1 MDIRCYE
8 NKEMTFLFAKGG
20 HMRQRIFALALII
33 AGAMSMPAFAGE
45 LDELKAVVLQL
56 QKRIEQLE
64 NQQKIQAATLPQKGE
79 AAKPSQA
86 AEPAKPIIAGA
97 TPGSFL
103 VPGTDTSLKI
113 YGNVRVD
120 ATYDFAGR
128 NNNINDNDWS
138 SAVFAQ
144 PLDTNSAY
152 PQRKGQFYTTARAS
166 RLGLVTTT
174 PSQWG
179 DLEVKLEGDF
189 NAPNAYMGELG
200 SNGTQFRLRHAY
212 GRWGNLL
219 VGQTWS
225 NFIDLRSYPDTVDFN
240 PTGNVTL
247 IRQTQLRYT
256 LPLGGSSLA
265 FSIENSESL
274 SSLPPYQ
281 DRSNTGRI
289 DFDRMPDVVVN
300 WTLNGEKAHIS
311 ARAATMEYRNDLHS
325 KRGYALGLS
334 GSSSLGAGTLVAGI
348 PGGDGIGRY
357 MFNSIMQGATDTGTD
372 LRLWRAGGWHVG
384 YTFPWSASLRSN
396 FIASQTYFGTDDISN
411 AYGRF
416 WSGKADEFVPNKRI
430 EQAGVNLL
438 WGITKNVEAGMEY
451 SWGRRITFA
460 DEEGTQHRI
469 NTMIQYNFF

>member
-1 MDIRCYE
+1 
-8 NKEMTFLFAKGG
+8 
-20 HMRQRIFALALII
+20 MRYRIFLLALII

-45 LDELKAVVLQL
+45 LDELKAMVLQL
-56 QKRIEQLE
+56 QQRIEQLE
-64 NQQKIQAATLPQKGE
+64 KQQKEQAARPQTAE
-79 AAKPSQA
+79 AAKPPQA
-86 AEPAKPIIAGA
+86 AEPAKPVLAGSM
-97 TPGSFL
+97 PGSFII
-103 VPGTDTSLKI
+103 PGTDTSLKI

-120 ATYDFAGR
+120 ATYDLNSR
-128 NNNINDNDWS
+128 NNDINSNDWS

-152 PQRKGQFYTTARAS
+152 PLRKNQIYATARAS
-166 RLGLVTTT
+166 RLGIVTST
-174 PSQWG
+174 PSKWG

-189 NAPNAYMGELG
+189 NAPNDYMSELG

-240 PTGNVTL
+240 PTGDVAL

-256 LPLGGSSLA
+256 LPLGSSSLA
-265 FSIENSESL
+265 FSVENPESL

-289 DFDRMPDVVVN
+289 DFDRVPDFIVN
-300 WTLNGEKAHIS
+300 WSLHGEKAHVS
-311 ARAATMEYRNDLHS
+311 ARAVTMEYHNDFRT
-325 KRGYALGLS
+325 KRGYALALS
-334 GSSSLGAGTLVAGI
+334 GSAGLGPGTLVAGI
-348 PGGDGIGRY
+348 QGGDGIGRY
-357 MFNSIMQGATDTGTD
+357 MFNSILQGATDTGTD
-372 LRLWRAGGWHVG
+372 LRLWSAMGWHIG
-384 YTFPWSASLRSN
+384 YTFPWTPTLRSN
-396 FIASQTYFGTDDISN
+396 FIASQTYFGTDEISN

-416 WSGKADEFVPNKRI
+416 WSGRADEFVPNKRI
-430 EQAGVNLL
+430 DQASVNLL
-438 WGITKNVEAGMEY
+438 WGITKNVEAGIEY
-451 SWGRRITFA
+451 SWGRRITFS